1 MGLALVVTILLA
13 IGANF
18 LISISIIIISLYE
31 WIKEWKTRQKKKDSK
46 PQSNNTRITFTTNN
60 FISEQ
65 NLSRPGEITL
75 DHHNLSNSQ
84 LIQQLGNASKDKFQ
98 STNAVPTN
106 GTFIYAHRLRIGLR
120 KTVGLSSIEISLNKY
135 PSKLTEKLTRKLES
149 VFQQTLRNKQ
159 KKTIKM
165 NINSRLSNNMN

>member
-46 PQSNNTRITFTTNN
+46 PQSNNIRITFTTNN

-98 STNAVPTN
+98 PTNAVPTN
-106 GTFIYAHRLRIGLR
+106 GTFIYAHRLRIVSKKNHGAIFNRNLTKQISF
-120 KTVGLSSIEISLNKY
+120 KTHREADSQTGISISTN
-135 PSKLTEKLTRKLES
+135 SK
-149 VFQQTLRNKQ
+149 KQ
-159 KKTIKM
+159 AKKDYQ
-165 NINSRLSNNMN
+165 NEYQ